1 MTEVGKAES
10 SEPVTPAQPASPD
23 HPAAHFVFVKIP
35 FAVCGVIVLTAVV
48 INFANVVGRYVFDAP
63 ISWAEEVMS
72 YMIIWGVF
80 VAAGAITYQGNHL
93 RMDLLVLTV
102 RGGFARALGAL
113 TVVLMVC
120 CAIFVLW
127 QSLQIVRL
135 YAMTGETSMG
145 ARIPLV
151 YAHAA
156 ILAGFCLMALAAI
169 VRFRAHLTG
178 RFG

>member
-1 MTEVGKAES
+1 MTEVRDTES
-10 SEPVTPAQPASPD
+10 VTPPQPVPPEQ
-23 HPAAHFVFVKIP
+23 PAAHFVFVKIP
-35 FAVCGVIVLTAVV
+35 FAICGVIVLAAVV
-48 INFANVVGRYVFDAP
+48 INFSNVVGRYVFDSP

-72 YMIIWGVF
+72 YMVIWGVF

-93 RMDLLVLTV
+93 RMDLLVLSA
-102 RGGFARALGAL
+102 RGAFARTLGAL

-120 CAIFVLW
+120 CTIFVLW

-135 YAMTGETSMG
+135 YATTGETSMG
-145 ARIPLV
+145 ARVPLV

-156 ILAGFCLMALAAI
+156 IFVGFCLIALAAI
-169 VRFRAHLTG
+169 VRFRAYLTG

>member
-1 MTEVGKAES
+1 MTEVRKGES
-10 SEPVTPAQPASPD
+10 SESVTPPQPMPPD
-23 HPAAHFVFVKIP
+23 QPVAHFAFVKIP

-93 RMDLLVLTV
+93 RMDLLVLSV
-102 RGGFARALGAL
+102 RGALAHALGAL

-120 CAIFVLW
+120 CVIFVLW
-127 QSLQIVRL
+127 QSFQIVRL

-156 ILAGFCLMALAAI
+156 ILVGFCLMALAAI
-169 VRFRAHLTG
+169 VRFRAYLTG